1 MRHLNFGII
10 FIGLSLAVSGCQTMN
25 QNQVS
30 TQSKTPTDQK
40 KLDPQEKTPDG
51 IKITPYDRPEIKRE
65 QLQIVIPNQT
75 PVQPK
80 FEDGRQLPAFKNLM
94 QQTQTAYQKA
104 NWDDAEKTALQAQRL
119 APQASETYMYLAM
132 IANQKNDPKNAESL
146 AKRGLSYAQ
155 TNTMKKQL
163 WQVILK
169 SAHLQ
174 KNAKL
179 ITEAQNQI
187 KTF

>member
-1 MRHLNFGII
+1 MTMRHLNYGII
-10 FIGLSLAVSGCQTMN
+10 LIGLGLVVSGCQTTSHN
-25 QNQVS
+25 QSASQ
-30 TQSKTPTDQK
+30 TPSVPKEPTVQI
-40 KLDPQEKTPDG
+40 KTPDG

-65 QLQIVIPNQT
+65 QLQVVIPNQT
-75 PVQPK
+75 PVQQK

-104 NWDDAEKTALQAQRL
+104 NWDAAEKTALQAQRL

-155 TNTMKKQL
+155 SNTMKKQL
-163 WQVILK
+163 WQIILK

-174 KNAKL
+174 KNSKL

-187 KTF
+187 KSL